1 MSARSTTVRW
11 FERLIE
17 DAKRRLSPSPSKRL
31 SANTILEW
39 SVKLGDVVFPR
50 LVHVGEVV
58 ARGINRLQIT
68 MLESML
74 LASLWFG
81 VICIM
86 VLLVLIFT
94 G

>member
-1 MSARSTTVRW
+1 VSARSTTVRW

-17 DAKRRLSPSPSKRL
+17 DAKRRLSPSKRL

-39 SVKLGDVVFPR
+39 SVRLGDVVFPR

-86 VLLVLIFT
+86 VLLVLIIT

>member
-11 FERLIE
+11 FEKLVE
-17 DAKRRLSPSPSKRL
+17 DAKRRLSPSKRL

-39 SVKLGDVVFPR
+39 SVRLGDVVFPR

>member
-11 FERLIE
+11 FEKLVE
-17 DAKRRLSPSPSKRL
+17 DAKRRLSPSKRL
-31 SANTILEW
+31 KANTILEW
-39 SVKLGDVVFPR
+39 SVRLGDVVFPR

>member
-11 FERLIE
+11 FEKLVE
-17 DAKRRLSPSPSKRL
+17 DAKRRLSPSKRL

-86 VLLVLIFT
+86 VLLVLIIT

>member
-11 FERLIE
+11 FEKLIE
-17 DAKRRLSPSPSKRL
+17 DAKRRLSPSKRL

-39 SVKLGDVVFPR
+39 SVRLGDVVFPR

>member
-1 MSARSTTVRW
+1 STTVRW

-17 DAKRRLSPSPSKRL
+17 DAKRRLSPSKRL

-39 SVKLGDVVFPR
+39 SVRLGDVVFPR

>member
-17 DAKRRLSPSPSKRL
+17 DAKRRLSPSKRL
-31 SANTILEW
+31 KANTILEW
-39 SVKLGDVVFPR
+39 SVRLGDVVFPR

-86 VLLVLIFT
+86 VLLVLIIT

>member
-11 FERLIE
+11 FEKLIE
-17 DAKRRLSPSPSKRL
+17 DAKRRLSPSKRL

-39 SVKLGDVVFPR
+39 SVRLGDVVFPR

-86 VLLVLIFT
+86 VLLVLIIT

>member
-17 DAKRRLSPSPSKRL
+17 DAKRRLSPSKRL

-39 SVKLGDVVFPR
+39 SVRLGDVVFPR

>member
-11 FERLIE
+11 FEKLIE
-17 DAKRRLSPSPSKRL
+17 DAKRRLSPRRRL
-31 SANTILEW
+31 SVNTILEW
-39 SVKLGDVVFPR
+39 SVRLGDVVFPR

>member
-17 DAKRRLSPSPSKRL
+17 DAKRRLSPSKRL
-31 SANTILEW
+31 KANTILEW
-39 SVKLGDVVFPR
+39 SVRLGDVVFPR